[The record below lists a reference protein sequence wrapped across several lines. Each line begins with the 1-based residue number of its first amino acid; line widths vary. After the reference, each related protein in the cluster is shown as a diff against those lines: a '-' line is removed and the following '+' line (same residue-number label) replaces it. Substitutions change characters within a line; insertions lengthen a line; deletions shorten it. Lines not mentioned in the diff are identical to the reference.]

1 LPAADR
7 GSSERSRSEEKRVA
21 AILETIGVE
30 YVYADGTH
38 ALNNLSLAIEEGR
51 KIALVGPNGAGKST
65 LMLIFNGILRPV
77 AGEVL
82 FRNKR
87 LDYDSRS
94 LREVRQRVGMVFQN
108 PDDQLF
114 APTLYQDVAFGPVNL
129 GLPPEKVKRHVAY
142 ALQYVGLS
150 GYERRPPHHLSGGE
164 KKRAAIAGILAM
176 EPEVMILDEPT
187 SNLDP
192 ASSEEI
198 MEMLDELNLGGK
210 TLIIS
215 THDVELAYR
224 WADEVVLMK
233 DGSVLR
239 RGSGEEVFGD
249 LELIQGARLKPP
261 MVVELYHELVNRR
274 LAEGRKTPK
283 SILELC
289 DLLQGRGDGNAVR
302 EEDRG
307 KIYICNADELE
318 PERAAELARRV
329 DADCTG
335 AMGTRAKLLA
345 EEANLRLDFTYG
357 AIDKCIL
364 KALSGRSCLI
374 FVSRGMLELV
384 QRRIEAYSQQSG
396 TKINSVDLSSCINRR
411 SLPVAHDSSR
421 SKSFK

>member
-1 LPAADR
+1 
-7 GSSERSRSEEKRVA
+7 
-21 AILETIGVE
+21 
-30 YVYADGTH
+30 
-38 ALNNLSLAIEEGR
+38 
-51 KIALVGPNGAGKST
+51 
-65 LMLIFNGILRPV
+65 
-77 AGEVL
+77 
-82 FRNKR
+82 
-87 LDYDSRS
+87 
-94 LREVRQRVGMVFQN
+94 
-108 PDDQLF
+108 
-114 APTLYQDVAFGPVNL
+114 
-129 GLPPEKVKRHVAY
+129 VAY

-233 DGSVLR
+233 DGGVLR

-274 LAEGRKTPK
+274 LAGGRKTPK

-289 DLLQGRGDGNAVR
+289 DLLQGRGDGNTVR
-302 EEDRG
+302 EENRG

-357 AIDKCIL
+357 VIDKCIL
-364 KALSGRSCLI
+364 KALAGRSCLI
-374 FVSRGMLELV
+374 FVSRGMLEQV

-396 TKINSVDLSSCINRR
+396 AKINSVDLSSCINRR

-421 SKSFK
+421 TKSFK